1 MNHVMNVVIKIVN
14 YIRSNALQH
23 RQFKEFLS
31 ELSSEYGD
39 IVYLTNMKF
48 TKSSSRALLTDANLE
63 SQLRCATSNINI
75 DLQKLSE
82 RKDKQISR

>member
-1 MNHVMNVVIKIVN
+1 MNVVIKIVN

-39 IVYLTNMKF
+39 IMKF
-48 TKSSSRALLTDANLE
+48 TKSSSRASLTDANLE

-82 RKDKQISR
+82 RKDEQISR